1 MRQFMLDARSD
12 ILTVLGETVLVM
24 VKVVLVYMLIN
35 MTTDLHHDQAL
46 ETAILIGAVDFLN
59 GQRTHFL
66 TITDIKERVTTTDRG
81 KKVTETLHKHTTKSR

>member
-1 MRQFMLDARSD
+1 LRRFMLDARTD

-24 VKVVLVYMLIN
+24 VKVVLIYMLISLA
-35 MTTDLHHDQAL
+35 TDLRHDQAL

-66 TITDIKERVTTTDRG
+66 TVTDLKERITTTERG
-81 KKVTETLHKHTTKSR
+81 KRTVESIHKHTTKSR

>member
-1 MRQFMLDARSD
+1 MHKLLADMRDD
-12 ILTVLGETVLVM
+12 ILTVIGETVLV
-24 VKVVLVYMLIN
+24 VIKVALVYMLIN

-66 TITDIKERVTTTDRG
+66 TVSDIRERITTTERG
-81 KKVTETLHKHTTKSR
+81 KKVTETINKHTTKSR